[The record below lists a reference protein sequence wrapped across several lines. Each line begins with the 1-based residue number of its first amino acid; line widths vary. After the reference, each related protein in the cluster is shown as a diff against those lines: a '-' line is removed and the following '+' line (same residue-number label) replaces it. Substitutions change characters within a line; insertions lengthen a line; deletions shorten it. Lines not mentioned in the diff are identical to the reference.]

1 MAGEVVH
8 LEFPSEDADRA
19 VGFWNGLFGWEF
31 GESVMPGMTYRM
43 AKASDTCGVAIFP
56 HEERTGFPVMYLDTA
71 DIEAS
76 IESVRELGGH
86 AEDKLPVPG
95 HGWFAA
101 CKDTEENAF
110 QLWQSDESAAPSE
123 ESEE

>member
-19 VGFWNGLFGWEF
+19 AGFWNGLFGWEF
-31 GESVMPGMTYRM
+31 GESVMPEMVYRM
-43 AKASDTCGVAIFP
+43 AKVSETLGAAIFP
-56 HEERTGFPVMYLDTA
+56 AEERTGHPVMYLDTG

-76 IESVRELGGH
+76 IEKTRELGGT
-86 AEDKLPVPG
+86 AEEKSPVPG

-101 CKDTEENAF
+101 CKDTEGNAF
-110 QLWQSDESAAPSE
+110 HLWQSDESAAPPAE
-123 ESEE
+123 